1 MLAVRL
7 AGRLYFF
14 RYPELSFVKQWRV
27 RAQNPVKAGEA
38 TEFDNESPSF
48 RPFIQD
54 FPLLLER
61 VHAVRL
67 GTEV

>member
-38 TEFDNESPSF
+38 TEF
-48 RPFIQD
+48 
-54 FPLLLER
+54 
-61 VHAVRL
+61 
-67 GTEV
+67 